1 MSRGGCSNSVQSG
14 AEPKPV
20 SGNGSVSAI
29 PSGGADAVGAIVPVK
44 KSRAPT
50 LYLIIL
56 VKLGKGILLLLLAF
70 GVYSLTDSNLPA
82 EFRELLGSLNLDPE
96 NRLFTALTA
105 KIERITPNNVRWVAT
120 GTLLYSLFSLVEGV
134 GLIFRVSW
142 AGWLAIGEGGFFI
155 PIEIYELSHGFSLTV
170 FVILVLNIIIVW
182 YLLQN
187 RHRIF
192 RHH

>member
-1 MSRGGCSNSVQSG
+1 MSRGGCCSSAKSG
-14 AEPKPV
+14 ADSNPV
-20 SGNGSVSAI
+20 SGDGSVSTI
-29 PSGGADAVGAIVPVK
+29 PKAEPPAEGARLPA
-44 KSRAPT
+44 KSNPAPT
-50 LYLIIL
+50 LYAIIL

-96 NRLFTALTA
+96 NKLFTALTA

-155 PIEIYELSHGFSLTV
+155 PIEIYELSHGFSPTV
-170 FVILVLNIIIVW
+170 FGILVLNIIIVW

>member
-1 MSRGGCSNSVQSG
+1 MSRGGCCSSAKSG
-14 AEPKPV
+14 ADPKPV
-20 SGNGSVSAI
+20 SGNGSVSVI
-29 PSGGADAVGAIVPVK
+29 PSGEAYAVSANLPVK

-56 VKLGKGILLLLLAF
+56 LKLGKGILLLLLAF
-70 GVYSLTDSNLPA
+70 GVYSLTDNNLPA

-96 NRLFTALTA
+96 NKLFTALTA
-105 KIERITPNNVRWVAT
+105 KIERLTPANVRWVAT

-134 GLIFRVSW
+134 GLIFRVVW

-155 PIEIYELSHGFSLTV
+155 PIEIYELSHGFSPTV
-170 FVILVLNIIIVW
+170 LVILVLNIIIVW